1 MNLHGMVRGV
11 ISSVNPDIIIQFK
24 KSTGYTKSA
33 DFKQIPSYDTAIPVQ
48 AQIQALSK
56 SDLKHLASL
65 NITTVQHKVYMF
77 GNQQMAVR
85 ADGTGGDI
93 LSFASP
99 GSTTVRDWKIM
110 TVFETWHTG
119 WCAFGVAMQVP
130 GATS

>member
-11 ISSVNPDIIIQFK
+11 IPAVNPDITVVLK

-33 DFKQIPSYDTAIPVQ
+33 DFKQVPSYAAPVNVS
-48 AQIQALSK
+48 AQVQALSK
-56 SDLKHLASL
+56 SDLRHLDKL

-77 GNQQMAVR
+77 GDQQMAVR

-93 LSFASP
+93 LTFK
-99 GSTTVRDWKIM
+99 GHDWKIM
-110 TVFETWHTG
+110 CVFETWLTG